1 MGCGLILKRAKG
13 WETTVMTELIMR
25 RAQGNGIEIQLA
37 IREGDG
43 KQVLC
48 VHGLTA
54 NCRCWDIIA
63 ESLAPSHRVLAMDL
77 RGRGL
82 SDKPAT
88 GYSMDHH
95 VQDIYGVTGDLGA
108 DRLVLMGHSLGAY
121 IAMSFAARY
130 PEKVEKLILMDGGGD
145 LTPEQWNKVSLAIK
159 PSVDR
164 LSQVFPSLE
173 SFLETMK
180 QAPFLY
186 PWSSVI
192 EDYFRYEIEE
202 VENGVRSRTNPANIQ
217 EEVANLKDFEPA
229 QIFRK
234 ISCPVLILRAT
245 DGILSQDD
253 VVLPESAVER
263 MIDEIPN
270 VSRVNLDGTNHFS
283 ILFQPNAS
291 RDQAIRAFLQTD

>member
-1 MGCGLILKRAKG
+1 M
-13 WETTVMTELIMR
+13 VMKELIMQ
-25 RAQGNGIEIQLA
+25 RAQGDGLEIQLA

-63 ESLAPSHRVLAMDL
+63 EALAPTHRVLAMDL

-88 GYSMDHH
+88 GYSMDSH
-95 VQDIYGVTGDLGA
+95 VQDIHNLIGDLGIQPV
-108 DRLVLMGHSLGAY
+108 VLMGHSLGAY
-121 IAMSFAARY
+121 IAMSFAAQY
-130 PEKVEKLILMDGGGD
+130 PEKAEKLILIDGGGH
-145 LTPEQWNKVSLAIK
+145 LTPEQWDKIGQAIK

-164 LSQVFPSLE
+164 LGQAFTSID

-180 QAPFLY
+180 QAPFLR

-202 VENGVRSRTNPANIQ
+202 IENGVRSRINPVNIQ
-217 EEVANLKDFEPA
+217 EEVANLTNFEPA
-229 QIFRK
+229 QIFSK

-245 DGILSQDD
+245 EGILSQDD
-253 VVLPESAVER
+253 VLLPESALER
-263 MIDEIPN
+263 MMAEIPN
-270 VSRVNLDGTNHFS
+270 ASRIDLDGTHHFS
-283 ILFQPNAS
+283 ILFQPNTL
-291 RDQAIRAFLQTD
+291 RDEAILTFLQR

>member
-1 MGCGLILKRAKG
+1 
-13 WETTVMTELIMR
+13 MTELIMR
-25 RAQGNGIEIQLA
+25 RAQGDRIEIQLA

-63 ESLAPSHRVLAMDL
+63 EALAPSHRILAMDL

-82 SDKPAT
+82 SDKPAS

-95 VQDIYGVTGDLGA
+95 VQDIYSLTGDLGI

-130 PEKVEKLILMDGGGD
+130 PGKVEKLILMDGGGQ
-145 LTPEQWNKVSLAIK
+145 LTPEQWNKVSQAIK

-164 LSQVFPSLE
+164 LGQVFPSFD
-173 SFLETMK
+173 SFLDTMK
-180 QAPFLY
+180 QAPFLR

-192 EDYFRYEIEE
+192 EDYFRYEVEE
-202 VENGVRSRTNPANIQ
+202 VENGVRSRTNPVNIQ
-217 EEVANLKDFEPA
+217 EEVANLTNFEPS
-229 QIFRK
+229 QIFNQ

-245 DGILSQDD
+245 NGILSPDD
-253 VVLPESAVER
+253 VVLPESALEQ
-263 MIDEIPN
+263 MLAEIPN
-270 VSRVNLDGTNHFS
+270 ASRVDLTGTNHFS
-283 ILFQPNAS
+283 ILFQSNAS
-291 RDQAIRAFLQTD
+291 RDQAIRAFLQPD